1 MDRDGNKNDASRA
14 LAASHYYII
23 ICMGVSPMYLS
34 LRRYSLPPHNLHSHP
49 HSYCNCM
56 STDVS
61 CLWQHFQSTFQLSSS
76 MFLLREVILADYYAQ
91 NLMLYSRV
99 CWLGSLS
106 AAEKS
111 MSSVST
117 TEKRRSRIARLWYKK
132 IVSKYH
138 TQEEQCAPGTALN
151 MYLVYYTRSSTY
163 LWYISVRAWV
173 PAHHARSQNVSCAKD

>member
-61 CLWQHFQSTFQLSSS
+61 CLWQHFQSTFLLSSS
-76 MFLLREVILADYYAQ
+76 MFLLREVILADYYIITLRISCCIVVFVGWA
-91 NLMLYSRV
+91 LYQQRKSR
-99 CWLGSLS
+99 CRQYRQRRN
-106 AAEKS
+106 AEA
-111 MSSVST
+111 
-117 TEKRRSRIARLWYKK
+117 EL
-132 IVSKYH
+132 
-138 TQEEQCAPGTALN
+138 
-151 MYLVYYTRSSTY
+151 LVYGTKK
-163 LWYISVRAWV
+163 L
-173 PAHHARSQNVSCAKD
+173 